1 MKKLPSGI
9 NRILYPQKAVL
20 FTVPPVIFAALV
32 YYLCR
37 KKEREY
43 SGIYYLR
50 YVGILP
56 YCFNSAAFS
65 VHKRNKS
72 IFKALDHGHGAWQK
86 ICRRSCTSR
95 KYRYSAGNGG

>member
-1 MKKLPSGI
+1 MKKLPSVI

-32 YYLCR
+32 YIFAA
-37 KKEREY
+37 KKNESIAAY
-43 SGIYYLR
+43 IIY
-50 YVGILP
+50 VMS

-86 ICRRSCTSR
+86 ICRRSCISR